1 MNTTRTPG
9 QDRQPTTSSNDNR
22 FENDPAQVLLLASG
36 ILYSFVTRAD
46 NYAVQSAD
54 GNYYP
59 QNEELTLSVVQDHIV
74 GKHTVGAYCLNDD
87 NQVKYLTLDIDLA
100 KSMTPQIEKF
110 KSVLA
115 YTAKCVV
122 SECRALGIEPILEF
136 SGFKGYHVTVLF
148 DEPVPATQAK
158 RLGESIVKRVGKLP
172 DHLHI
177 EIFPKQDILTPTK
190 PLGNLVK
197 LPLALHKVS
206 KQRSQF
212 LDADSFEPVEDALD
226 FLRNAP
232 KTAAGRVIEIVGP
245 LPAPTPIKQGQA
257 SSSSMQLDQPGL
269 ERMIEHCPII
279 KAFEANPCG
288 WQHDPWLGIASN
300 YRVFKGGWE
309 RFTELCKREPDRF
322 DQCRLDHLFVY
333 IAENWNGP
341 QNYETFADQ
350 GVKYELPLGAP
361 KAPAGWAS
369 KFDPIDS
376 PIVERSGCYGK
387 IGKNGD
393 FIMLTPFTIDAG
405 ELLMLPDGD
414 VLNCKIKHISGQE
427 WTGITIENTDW
438 HTRGKLM
445 KATKHSEGTFH
456 GSDLDVIDVCQHVI
470 SKVAVRKQGTRSIG
484 LHDDIWVV
492 RDLNLTA
499 AGQINPMQ
507 IMPYD
512 RSSDSLH
519 ARVKYSQ
526 ISDADYASMIRTFF
540 NNILEVNQPEVML
553 PILGWFFAVPLK
565 PRIMDLV
572 GSFPALFC
580 YGTQGGGKTSLLE
593 MLMSLHG
600 YDDPVVSSCTMKQ
613 FPMLKLLSSTNAV
626 PVVLDE
632 FKPYDMRDGQVMD
645 LTRMLRKVYRGEIE
659 DKGNPDQTV
668 THYHLTA
675 PVVLCGESKVM
686 ESAVLERVLIAGFT
700 DEIKRNT
707 SCQTAFRLLKG
718 LDLQAFMTRYTP
730 FCLGVDVA
738 ARLANAEAVVKVA
751 VKGKSV
757 APRIHDNIIA
767 MVFGL
772 TLMQDF
778 AALHGVVLDRKINV
792 KKAVDVQIQEVTG
805 AGNGQV
811 KLSFDY
817 LLEQLAIM
825 AEKDIVKQ
833 NVDYAFANIR
843 SLVSGKDYLA
853 IHLKSAAQA
862 LTANA
867 LRIGYDGEISD
878 DAAYL
883 KQIESRRRF
892 VLKTNHPVRF
902 KNDGYGKKSAP
913 KKCIIVDTELATKFG
928 LELSGFEAVVRSLA
942 DDDEDPSKNKKK
954 KKEKKQDNN
963 NCNLFS

>member
-1 MNTTRTPG
+1 MNYTED
-9 QDRQPTTSSNDNR
+9 QSVFNNDLTN
-22 FENDPAQVLLLASG
+22 PAQNLLVASG
-36 ILYSFVTRAD
+36 LLHNFVTRTD
-46 NYAVQSAD
+46 NYAVQNGD
-54 GNYYP
+54 GNYHT
-59 QNEELTLSVVQDHIV
+59 QNRELTLSAIQDHIN
-74 GKHTVGAYCLNDD
+74 GKTTIGAYSLDSN

-100 KSMTPQIEKF
+100 RSKTGEIELF
-110 KSVLA
+110 KPVLA
-115 YTAKCVV
+115 TTAKRVV
-122 SECRALGIEPILEF
+122 AECRVIGIEPILEF

-148 DEPVPATQAK
+148 DELIPAVQAK
-158 RLGESIVKRVGKLP
+158 RLGEAIVKRVGQLP
-172 DHLHI
+172 VHLHI
-177 EIFPKQDILTPTK
+177 EVFPKQDMLTTTQ

-206 KQRSQF
+206 KQRSCF
-212 LDADSFEPVEDALD
+212 LNTATFEPVEDALE

-232 KTAAGRVIEIVGP
+232 KTAGKQVLDVVGSMP
-245 LPAPTPIKQGQA
+245 ITNRAEVRTVNPAR
-257 SSSSMQLDQPGL
+257 MQLDQPGL

-300 YRVFKGGWE
+300 YRVFASGWE
-309 RFTELCKREPDRF
+309 RFTELCKREPERF
-322 DQCRLDHLFVY
+322 DQERLDHLFVD

-341 QNYETFADQ
+341 QSYETFADQ
-350 GVKYELPLGAP
+350 GVKFELPVGAP

-369 KFDPIDS
+369 KYDPIES
-376 PIVERSGCYGK
+376 PIVERNGCYGK

-414 VLNCKIKHISGQE
+414 VLNCTIKHISGQE

-456 GSDLDVIDVCQHVI
+456 GTDLDVIDLCHHVI
-470 SKVAVRKQGTRSIG
+470 SKVKVRKQGTRSIG
-484 LHDDIWVV
+484 LHDEIWVV

-499 AGQINPMQ
+499 AGQVNPMQ

-526 ISDADYASMIRTFF
+526 MPDDEYATMISTFF
-540 NNILEVNQPEVML
+540 NNILAVNQPEVML

-600 YDDPVVSSCTMKQ
+600 YDDPVVSSCTMKP
-613 FPMLKLLSSTNAV
+613 FPMIKLLSSTNAV

-632 FKPYDMRDGQVMD
+632 YKPYDMRDGQVMD

-675 PVVLCGESKVM
+675 PVVLCGESKVK

-700 DEIKRNT
+700 DEIKKNT
-707 SCQTAFRLLKG
+707 ACQTAFRSLKG
-718 LDLQAFMTRYTP
+718 LDLQAFMARYIP

-738 ARLANAEAVVKVA
+738 ARLADAEAMAKA
-751 VKGKSV
+751 ALTDKSV
-757 APRIHDNIIA
+757 APRIQNNITA

-778 AALHGVVLDRKINV
+778 AAKYGVALGGKIDIQ
-792 KKAVDVQIQEVTG
+792 KAIDVQIEEVTG

-825 AEKDIVKQ
+825 AERDIVKQ
-833 NVDYAFANIR
+833 NVDYAFVNIR

-878 DAAYL
+878 DAAYQ
-883 KQIESRRRF
+883 KQTESRKEF

-913 KKCIIVDTELATKFG
+913 KKCIVVDLEQASKFG
-928 LELSGFEAVVRSLA
+928 LELSGFEAISRSLA
-942 DDDEDPSKNKKK
+942 DDDEGQPSKKKSQQQK
-954 KKEKKQDNN
+954 PFDN

>member
-1 MNTTRTPG
+1 MAIQNTNYKENL
-9 QDRQPTTSSNDNR
+9 SVSNN
-22 FENDPAQVLLLASG
+22 NDFTNPAQALLLASG
-36 ILYSFVTRAD
+36 LLNTFVTRTD
-46 NYAVQSAD
+46 NYAVQNMD
-54 GNYYP
+54 GSYNP
-59 QNEELTLSVVQDHIV
+59 TNCSLTLIDLQNHVAGDTTI
-74 GKHTVGAYCLNDD
+74 GIYPIDKD
-87 NQVKYLTLDIDLA
+87 NKVKFLALDIDVNKEHTDKVQEYLPA
-100 KSMTPQIEKF
+100 LQN
-110 KSVLA
+110 
-115 YTAKCVV
+115 TARKLLKAA
-122 SECRALGIEPILEF
+122 EDLGLHALLEF
-136 SGFKGYHVTVLF
+136 SGRKGYHVILLF
-148 DEPVPATQAK
+148 AELVPAAQA
-158 RLGESIVKRVGKLP
+158 RQLGRVLISKMGTLP
-172 DHLHI
+172 DGLHI
-177 EIFPKQDILTPTK
+177 EIFPKQDSIDGK
-190 PLGNLVK
+190 KGLGNLIK
-197 LPLALHKVS
+197 LPFALHRVS
-206 KQRSQF
+206 NQRSALLNLADFQPVADPVCTLGEAPRNTALSIERAIGSF
-212 LDADSFEPVEDALD
+212 KPDVTKKLDAS
-226 FLRNAP
+226 
-232 KTAAGRVIEIVGP
+232 TGI
-245 LPAPTPIKQGQA
+245 
-257 SSSSMQLDQPGL
+257 QLNQPGL
-269 ERMIEHCPII
+269 DRMIEYCPII

-288 WQHDPWLGIASN
+288 WDYEPWLGIASN
-300 YRVFKGGWE
+300 YVVFDDGWE
-309 RFTELCKREPDRF
+309 RFTELCKREASRF
-322 DQCRLDHLFVY
+322 SQDKLDDLFY
-333 IAENWNGP
+333 DISANWNGP
-341 QNYETFADQ
+341 QGYDTFRDQ
-350 GVKYELPLGAP
+350 GLKFDLPVGAP

-414 VLNCKIKHISGQE
+414 VLNCTIKHISGQE

-438 HTRGKLM
+438 HTRGKFM

-456 GSDLDVIDVCQHVI
+456 GSDLDVIDVCQRVI
-470 SKVAVRKQGTRSIG
+470 SKVNVRKQGTRSIG

-492 RDLNLTA
+492 RGTNLTA

-507 IMPYD
+507 ITPYD

-526 ISDADYASMIRTFF
+526 MSDANYVSMISTFF
-540 NNILEVNQPEVML
+540 NNILVVNQREVML

-593 MLMSLHG
+593 LMMSLHG
-600 YDDPVVSSCTMKQ
+600 YDDPTVSSCTMKP

-632 FKPYDMRDGQVMD
+632 YKPYDMRDGQVMD
-645 LTRMLRKVYRGEIE
+645 LSRMLRKVYRGEIE
-659 DKGNPDQTV
+659 DKGKPDATV
-668 THYHLTA
+668 THYRLTA
-675 PVVLCGESKVM
+675 PVVLCGESKVK

-700 DEIKRNT
+700 DEIKKNEA
-707 SCQTAFRLLKG
+707 CQSAFKVLKG
-718 LDLQAFMTRYTP
+718 LDLQAFMTQYIP

-738 ARLANAEAVVKVA
+738 ARLADAEAVVKTA
-751 VKGKSV
+751 VTGKSV
-757 APRIHDNIIA
+757 APRIQNNITA

-778 AALHGVVLDRKINV
+778 AALHGVVLEGMIDIQ
-792 KKAVDVQIQEVTG
+792 KAIDAQIEEITG
-805 AGNGQV
+805 EGNGQV

-825 AEKDIVKQ
+825 AERDIVKQ

-843 SLVSGKDYLA
+843 SLESGKDYLA
-853 IHLKSAAQA
+853 IHLKSAAQT

-867 LRIGYDGEISD
+867 FRIGYVGEISD

-883 KQIESRRRF
+883 KQIESRKEF

-913 KKCIIVDTELATKFG
+913 KKCIIVDMERASQFG
-928 LELSGFEAVVRSLA
+928 LDLSGFEAINKSLA
-942 DDDEDPSKNKKK
+942 VDDEGQSPPKTIRSNSP
-954 KKEKKQDNN
+954 EN

>member
-1 MNTTRTPG
+1 MVTKNMNYTED
-9 QDRQPTTSSNDNR
+9 QLVFNNDHTN
-22 FENDPAQVLLLASG
+22 PAQNLLVASG
-36 ILYSFVTRAD
+36 LLHNFVTRTD
-46 NYAVQSAD
+46 NYAVQNGD
-54 GNYYP
+54 GNYHT
-59 QNEELTLSVVQDHIV
+59 QNRELTLSAIQDHIN
-74 GKHTVGAYCLNDD
+74 GKTTIGAYSLDSN

-100 KSMTPQIEKF
+100 RSKTGEIEQF
-110 KSVLA
+110 KPVLA
-115 YTAKCVV
+115 TTAKRVV
-122 SECRALGIEPILEF
+122 AECRAIGIEPVLEF
-136 SGFKGYHVTVLF
+136 SGFKGYHVTILL
-148 DEPVPATQAK
+148 DELIPAVQAK
-158 RLGESIVKRVGKLP
+158 RLGETIVKRVGQLS

-177 EIFPKQDILTPTK
+177 EVFPKQEVLTPTQ

-206 KQRSQF
+206 KQRGQF
-212 LDADSFEPVEDALD
+212 LNTDTLEPVEDALE

-232 KTAAGRVIEIVGP
+232 KTSARQVIEIVGS
-245 LPAPTPIKQGQA
+245 LPAPTPIQQGEA
-257 SSSSMQLDQPGL
+257 PSTRMQLNQPGL

-279 KAFEANPCG
+279 RKFEENPCG
-288 WQHDPWLGIASN
+288 WGYDPWVGVGSN
-300 YRVFKGGWE
+300 YLPLTGGWE
-309 RFTELCKREPDRF
+309 RFTDLCKREPDRF
-322 DQCRLDHLFVY
+322 SQEKLDDLHY
-333 IAENWNGP
+333 DIAENWSGP
-341 QNYETFADQ
+341 QGYDKFREQ
-350 GVKYELPLGAP
+350 GLDFDLPVGAP

-414 VLNCKIKHISGQE
+414 VLNCTIKHISGQE

-470 SKVAVRKQGTRSIG
+470 SKVNVRKQGTRSIG

-492 RDLNLTA
+492 RNLNLTA
-499 AGQINPMQ
+499 AGQINPMK

-512 RSSDSLH
+512 KSSDSLH
-519 ARVKYSQ
+519 ARVKYSELN
-526 ISDADYASMIRTFF
+526 STEYSNMVSGFF
-540 NNILEVNQPEVML
+540 NNILAVNQAEVML

-565 PRIMDLV
+565 PRIMELV
-572 GSFPALFC
+572 GSYPALFC

-593 MLMSLHG
+593 LMMSLHG
-600 YDDPVVSSCTMKQ
+600 YDDPTVSSCTMKP

-632 FKPYDMRDGQVMD
+632 YKPYDMRDGQVMD
-645 LTRMLRKVYRGEIE
+645 LSRMLRKVYRGEIE
-659 DKGNPDQTV
+659 DKGKPDATV

-675 PVVLCGESKVM
+675 PVVLCGESKVK

-700 DEIKRNT
+700 DEIKKNAA
-707 SCQTAFRLLKG
+707 CQSAFKILKG
-718 LDLQAFMTRYTP
+718 LDLQAFMTQYIP
-730 FCLGVDVA
+730 FCLRLDVK
-738 ARLANAEAVVKVA
+738 ARLADAEAVVKTA
-751 VKGKSV
+751 VNGKSV
-757 APRIHDNIIA
+757 APRIQNNITA

-778 AALHGVVLDRKINV
+778 AAQHGVVLDGRIDIQ
-792 KKAVDVQIQEVTG
+792 KAIDAQIEEITG

-825 AEKDIVKQ
+825 AERDIAKQ
-833 NVDYAFANIR
+833 HVDYAFVNIR
-843 SLVSGKDYLA
+843 SLDSGKEYLA
-853 IHLKSAAQA
+853 IHLKTAAQVFA
-862 LTANA
+862 ANA
-867 LRIGYDGEISD
+867 TRIGYDGEISD
-878 DAAYL
+878 YAAYQ
-883 KQIESRRRF
+883 KQLDSRKEF
-892 VLKTNHPVRF
+892 VVKTNHPVRF

-913 KKCIIVDTELATKFG
+913 KKCIIVDIELATTLG
-928 LELSGFEAVVRSLA
+928 LDLSGFEAISRSLA
-942 DDDEDPSKNKKK
+942 DDDEDQTSNKKSP
-954 KKEKKQDNN
+954 KQKPADN

>member
-1 MNTTRTPG
+1 MALPYAVEEPLTATT
-9 QDRQPTTSSNDNR
+9 QHNNDNK
-22 FENDPAQVLLLASG
+22 FDTNPAQVLLVASG
-36 ILYSFVTRAD
+36 LLHRFVTRTD
-46 NYAVQSAD
+46 NYAVQQSNGD
-54 GNYYP
+54 YYP
-59 QNEELTLSVVQDHIV
+59 QNCELTLVDLQNHVAGDTTI
-74 GKHTVGAYCLNDD
+74 GIYPIDKDD
-87 NQVKYLTLDIDLA
+87 KVKFLALDIDVN
-100 KSMTPQIEKF
+100 KEHTDK
-110 KSVLA
+110 VLEYLPA
-115 YTAKCVV
+115 LQDTACKLLSAC
-122 SECRALGIEPILEF
+122 EDLGLHALLEF
-136 SGFKGYHVTVLF
+136 SGRKGYHVILLF
-148 DEPVPATQAK
+148 EELFPAAQAK
-158 RLGESIVKRVGKLP
+158 QLGRVLISKIGMLP
-172 DHLHI
+172 DGLHI
-177 EIFPKQDILTPTK
+177 EIFPKQDSISGK
-190 PLGNLVK
+190 KGLGNLLK
-197 LPLALHKVS
+197 LPFALHKVS
-206 KQRSQF
+206 GQRSELLNPTNFQPVDDPVRT
-212 LDADSFEPVEDALD
+212 LDEVQ
-226 FLRNAP
+226 RNSAMAV
-232 KTAAGRVIEIVGP
+232 KRVIGNSKVDHAK
-245 LPAPTPIKQGQA
+245 LHA
-257 SSSSMQLDQPGL
+257 SNSGIQLNQPGL
-269 ERMIEHCPII
+269 ASMIEHCPII
-279 KAFEANPCG
+279 RMFEENPCG
-288 WQHDPWLGIASN
+288 WDYDPWVGVGSN
-300 YRVFKGGWE
+300 YLVKTGGWD
-309 RFTELCKREPDRF
+309 RFTELSKREPERF
-322 DQCRLDHLFVY
+322 SQEKLDDLY
-333 IAENWNGP
+333 CDIAENWNGP
-341 QNYETFADQ
+341 QSYETFADQ
-350 GVKYELPLGAP
+350 GVKFELPVGAP

-369 KFDPIDS
+369 KYDPIDS

-414 VLNCKIKHISGQE
+414 VLNCTIKHISGQE

-438 HTRGKLM
+438 HTRGKFM

-507 IMPYD
+507 IMPFD
-512 RSSDSLH
+512 KSSDSLH

-526 ISDADYASMIRTFF
+526 MSDTDYASIINTFF
-540 NNILEVNQPEVML
+540 NNILAVNQPEVML

-565 PRIMDLV
+565 PRITDLV

-593 MLMSLHG
+593 LMMSLHG

-675 PVVLCGESKVM
+675 PVVLCGESKVK

-700 DEIKRNT
+700 DEIKKN
-707 SCQTAFRLLKG
+707 SACQTAFRSLKG
-718 LDLQAFMTRYTP
+718 LDLQAFMTQYIP

-738 ARLANAEAVVKVA
+738 ARLADAENTAKA
-751 VKGKSV
+751 LYGDKHV
-757 APRIHDNIIA
+757 APRIQNNITA

-778 AALHGVVLDRKINV
+778 AAKYGISMAGQIDLQ
-792 KKAVDVQIQEVTG
+792 KAIDIQIEEVTG

-825 AEKDIVKQ
+825 AERDLAKQ
-833 NVDYAFANIR
+833 HVDYAFVNIR
-843 SLVSGKDYLA
+843 SLDSSKEYLA
-853 IHLKSAAQA
+853 IHLRTAAQVFA
-862 LTANA
+862 ANA
-867 LRIGYDGEISD
+867 SRIGYDGEISD
-878 DAAYL
+878 YAAYQ
-883 KQIESRRRF
+883 KQLDSRKEF
-892 VLKTNHPVRF
+892 VVKTNHPVRF
-902 KNDGYGKKSAP
+902 KNDSYGKKSAP
-913 KKCIIVDTELATKFG
+913 KKCIIVDIELATTLG
-928 LELSGFEAVVRSLA
+928 LDLSGFEAISRSLA
-942 DDDEDPSKNKKK
+942 DDDESQTPNKKTP
-954 KKEKKQDNN
+954 KQKPFDN